1 MGRTAV
7 SALKPGMVFS
17 KPVFNSH
24 RQRLVEAG
32 VTLDARIISLL
43 QAWGIIDVEI
53 QGVTE
58 LTLQEIESRMA
69 NNPALQQL
77 SATIDERFHGA
88 DQHAFITELRRLM
101 KYQTLKEVEQ

>member
-7 SALKPGMVFS
+7 SALKPGMILS
-17 KPVFNSH
+17 KPVFNPY

-32 VTLDARIISLL
+32 ITLEARTISLL

-69 NNPALQQL
+69 NTPALQQI

-88 DQHAFITELRRLM
+88 DQHAFITELRRLV
-101 KYQTLKEVEQ
+101 KYQALKETEQ

>member
-7 SALKPGMVFS
+7 SALKPGMILS
-17 KPVFNSH
+17 KPVFNPY

-32 VTLDARIISLL
+32 VTLDARTISLL

-69 NNPALQQL
+69 NTPALQQV
-77 SATIDERFHGA
+77 SVTIDERFHGA
-88 DQHAFITELRRLM
+88 DQHAFITELRRLV
-101 KYQTLKEVEQ
+101 KYQALKETEQ